1 MMALKQAASKCQK
14 VETIILASRL
24 IDGRLLSDISPQN
37 MDMMIQLLAQAGLPN
52 TAAALADEALRAHV
66 MQALFYPETAASL

>member
-1 MMALKQAASKCQK
+1 MMALKQAAAKGQK
-14 VETIILASRL
+14 VETIILAARL

-37 MDMMIQLLAQAGLPN
+37 MDIMIQQLAQAGLPN

-66 MQALFYPETAASL
+66 MQALFHPEAAASS